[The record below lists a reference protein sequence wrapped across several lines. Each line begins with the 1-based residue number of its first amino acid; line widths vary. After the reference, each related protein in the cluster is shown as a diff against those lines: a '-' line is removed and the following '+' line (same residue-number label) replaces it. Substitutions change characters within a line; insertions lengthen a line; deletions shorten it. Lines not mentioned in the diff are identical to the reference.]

1 MFDKLKESKIFIPEL
16 NMEVVPYSVAENLLT
31 QALDISPGKLEEAMS
46 NLKESFRGL
55 DEIVEK
61 LDNNID
67 ED

>member
-1 MFDKLKESKIFIPEL
+1 MFDKLKESKIFISEL
-16 NMEVVPYSVAENLLT
+16 NMEVVPYSVAENLLI
-31 QALDISPGKLEEAMS
+31 QALDISPGKLEEAMN